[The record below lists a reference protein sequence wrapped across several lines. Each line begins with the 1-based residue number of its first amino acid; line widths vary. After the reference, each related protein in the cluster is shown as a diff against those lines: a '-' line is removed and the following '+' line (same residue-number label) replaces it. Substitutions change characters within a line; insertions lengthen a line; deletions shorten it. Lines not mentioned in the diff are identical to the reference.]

1 MDLQR
6 INPWNWFKHEEQSQL
21 PINKTDPSILSGSRS
36 EYPLLSMHQEMDR
49 WFDNALRQFGFPSL
63 SSRLGDEVGRL
74 VKADFRPK
82 LDISS
87 DEKSYQIS
95 LEAPGMKQDDMNIQL
110 KDGVLTITGQKQEE
124 KEEKD
129 RHYYRVERSYGS
141 FCRTLAVPH
150 DVIEE
155 EIQASMK
162 DGVLKLTLPR
172 REGVEE
178 HDVKKIE
185 IH

>member
-6 INPWNWFKHEEQSQL
+6 INPWNWFRHEEQNQIPVNKSDPAL
-21 PINKTDPSILSGSRS
+21 PGLRS
-36 EYPLLSMHQEMDR
+36 EYPLLSLHQEMDR
-49 WFDNALRQFGFPSL
+49 WFDNALRQFGFPFNED
-63 SSRLGDEVGRL
+63 GDRML
-74 VKADFRPK
+74 KASFRPN

-87 DEKSYQIS
+87 DEKSYQVT
-95 LEAPGMKQDDMNIQL
+95 LEAPGMKQEDLHIEL
-110 KDGVLTITGQKQEE
+110 SDGILTIAGEKQDK

-141 FCRTLAVPH
+141 FRRTLTLPQ
-150 DVIEE
+150 DVSED
-155 EIQASMK
+155 EIQATME

-172 REGVEE
+172 KELVEQS
-178 HDVKKIE
+178 VKKID

>member
-6 INPWNWFKHEEQSQL
+6 INPWNWFKHEEQQSRGPVAKNEQSAF
-21 PINKTDPSILSGSRS
+21 PASRS
-36 EYPLLSMHQEMDR
+36 ELPLLSLHQEMDR

-63 SSRLGDEVGRL
+63 SSRFSDDMGRL
-74 VKADFRPK
+74 LKTDFRPSI
-82 LDISS
+82 DISS
-87 DEKSYQIS
+87 DEKSYQVS
-95 LEAPGMKQDDMNIQL
+95 LEAPGMKQEDVHIELN
-110 KDGVLTITGQKQEE
+110 DGVLTITGEKQEE

-141 FCRTLAVPH
+141 FRRTLSLPH

-155 EIQASMK
+155 EIQANMK

-172 REGVEE
+172 KEVVEQN
-178 HDVKKIE
+178 VKKIA
-185 IH
+185 IR